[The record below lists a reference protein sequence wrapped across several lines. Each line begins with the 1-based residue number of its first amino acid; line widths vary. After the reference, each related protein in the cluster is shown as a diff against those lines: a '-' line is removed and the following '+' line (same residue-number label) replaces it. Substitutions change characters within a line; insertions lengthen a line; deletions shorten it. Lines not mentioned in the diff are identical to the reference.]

1 MLCFGYGRGVHSF
14 GRNSLVRKLIH
25 AGSAALLLTG
35 LARRAD
41 AQIYAWR
48 DAGGTLVLS
57 DRPTDPAART
67 FDVAGTERIRATKAR
82 PGYPNIYDFYIE
94 KHAAQQRVRPELVRA
109 VIQVESAFNPFAR
122 SPKGATGLMQLMPD
136 TAADLRVRNLYNPA
150 ENIRGGVTYLRQ
162 LLDRYDNNEELAL
175 AAYNAGPGRVD
186 RSGRRVPQIAETRA
200 YVSKVHSA
208 APLPTRPT
216 AVVYKIVDT
225 IGGRLVPRYSNA
237 MPSSGAFEIVE
248 TR

>member
-1 MLCFGYGRGVHSF
+1 MRKIINIGTISCLT
-14 GRNSLVRKLIH
+14 LVF
-25 AGSAALLLTG
+25 AG
-35 LARRAD
+35 RAD

-48 DAGGTLVLS
+48 DAAGTLVLS
-57 DRPTDPAART
+57 DQPTDPAART
-67 FDVAGTERIRATKAR
+67 FDVEGTERIRATKAR

-94 KHAAQQRVRPELVRA
+94 KHAAQQRVRAELVRA

-122 SPKGATGLMQLMPD
+122 SPKGATGLMQLMPE
-136 TAADLRVRNLYNPA
+136 TAADLRVRNLFNPA

-186 RSGRRVPQIAETRA
+186 RSGRRVPQIAETLA
-200 YVSKVHSA
+200 YVSRVRSA
-208 APLPTRPT
+208 TPLNTRPT

-225 IGGRLVPRYSNA
+225 IGERRVPRYSNVK
-237 MPSSGAFEIVE
+237 PSSGAFEIVE
-248 TR
+248 AR